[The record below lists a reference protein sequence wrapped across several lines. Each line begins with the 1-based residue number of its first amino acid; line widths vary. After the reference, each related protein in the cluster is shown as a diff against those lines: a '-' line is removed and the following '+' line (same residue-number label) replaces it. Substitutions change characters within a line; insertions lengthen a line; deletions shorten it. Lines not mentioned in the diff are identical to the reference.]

1 MRLACLILIASV
13 AASLAG
19 AATFQDN
26 FAGDPVANGWKAFGQ
41 TNLFHWNTANGNL
54 EVTWDSSQ
62 SNSYFY
68 HPLPTI
74 LARADDFSFAFD
86 LRLDDIASGV
96 DTNKPSTF
104 QITVA
109 LLNFDHATRTNFLR
123 GAGSDAVHGP
133 RNTIEFDYFPESSDG
148 ISATVSPTITSSNN
162 QFASSFTF
170 PLELTVSDLFHIE
183 MSYTGGSG
191 ILATV
196 MTRNGQAFGPV
207 QNTALGATF
216 TDFRVNCVAVCSFS
230 DAGQSPPEFAGSVL
244 AHGVVDNF
252 TVITPPP
259 PIQDLTG
266 GFSNNV
272 WHVQFLSR
280 TNWIYI
286 LERTA
291 DFQSWTD
298 ASPPTPGS
306 GTNLVL
312 PDAAA
317 PTDKA
322 FYRVRA
328 NRP

>member
-1 MRLACLILIASV
+1 MT
-13 AASLAG
+13 
-19 AATFQDN
+19 AT
-26 FAGDPVANGWKAFGQ
+26 
-41 TNLFHWNTANGNL
+41 
-54 EVTWDSSQ
+54 
-62 SNSYFY
+62 
-68 HPLPTI
+68 
-74 LARADDFSFAFD
+74 
-86 LRLDDIASGV
+86 GV
-96 DTNKPSTF
+96 P
-104 QITVA
+104 
-109 LLNFDHATRTNFLR
+109 
-123 GAGSDAVHGP
+123 
-133 RNTIEFDYFPESSDG
+133 
-148 ISATVSPTITSSNN
+148 
-162 QFASSFTF
+162 
-170 PLELTVSDLFHIE
+170 
-183 MSYTGGSG
+183 
-191 ILATV
+191 
-196 MTRNGQAFGPV
+196 
-207 QNTALGATF
+207 LGATF